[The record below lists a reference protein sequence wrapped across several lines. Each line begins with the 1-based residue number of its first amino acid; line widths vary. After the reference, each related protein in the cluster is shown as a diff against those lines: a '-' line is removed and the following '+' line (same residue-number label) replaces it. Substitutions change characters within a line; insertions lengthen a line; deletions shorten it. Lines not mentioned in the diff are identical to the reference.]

1 MSKNLEI
8 VQKTSKVLG
17 ILSKIG
23 YICSIV
29 GAILCLVGIAILV
42 VANGNPEIVAK
53 IQESAKLTLKQ
64 TIGACVVGLV
74 YCLSAILVTKWH
86 MNYFLM
92 EQKEGTPFTE
102 EGAKAFRTLGIV
114 NIVAPLSAVIIASIL
129 EAIFK
134 CPHEARPDVS
144 FGMGIAMILISF
156 VFAYGAELEKK
167 KAEKKEIAK
176 DKDK

>member
-1 MSKNLEI
+1 MSRNLEI

-29 GAILCLVGIAILV
+29 GAVCCLVAVSILFIA
-42 VANGNPEIVAK
+42 GRNPEIVAK
-53 IQESAKLTLKQ
+53 IQEGSKLTIRQ
-64 TIGACVVGLV
+64 TVGACFIGLV
-74 YCLSAILVTKWH
+74 YCISSILITKWH
-86 MNYFLM
+86 LNYFLM

-102 EGAKAFRTLGIV
+102 EGAKSFRTLGIV
-114 NIVAPLSAVIIASIL
+114 NIVVPLTAVIIASIL

-134 CPHEARPDVS
+134 SPHEVRPDVS
-144 FGMGIAMILISF
+144 FGLGIAMILLSF

-167 KAEKKEIAK
+167 AEPKEKAS
-176 DKDK
+176 DK

>member
-1 MSKNLEI
+1 VSKNLEI

-29 GAILCLVGIAILV
+29 GAAICLVGISVLV
-42 VANGNPEIVAK
+42 IAGRNPEIVMK
-53 IQESAKLTLKQ
+53 IQEGANLTLKQ

-144 FGMGIAMILISF
+144 FGLGIAMILLSF

-167 KAEKKEIAK
+167 KENKEVK
-176 DKDK
+176 

>member
-1 MSKNLEI
+1 MSRNLEI

-29 GAILCLVGIAILV
+29 GAALCLVGIAVL
-42 VANGNPEIVAK
+42 AAAGKNPDVVAK
-53 IQESAKLTLKQ
+53 IQESSNLTLKQ
-64 TIGACVVGLV
+64 TIGACAVGLV
-74 YCLSAILVTKWH
+74 YCLSAILVSKWH
-86 MNYFLM
+86 LNYYLM

-102 EGAKAFRTLGIV
+102 DGAKAFRTLGIV
-114 NIVAPLSAVIIASIL
+114 NIVAPLAAVIIGSIL

-144 FGMGIAMILISF
+144 FGMGIAMILISY

-167 KAEKKEIAK
+167 RAAKEIESK
-176 DKDK
+176 